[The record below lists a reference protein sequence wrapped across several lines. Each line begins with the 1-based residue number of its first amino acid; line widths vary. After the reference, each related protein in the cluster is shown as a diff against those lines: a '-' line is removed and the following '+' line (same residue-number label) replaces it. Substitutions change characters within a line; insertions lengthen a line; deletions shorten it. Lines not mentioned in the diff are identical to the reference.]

1 MKLRNDS
8 EGARAVLMKDR
19 SFLVL
24 DPGEEREADA
34 GEIAI
39 IPGGVSI
46 DGRANETGM
55 KFADATPLPNFSTK
69 DRPAPRIA
77 LPKPP
82 ASLIAKVRD
91 PLDHDGDGR
100 RGGSLKGVASTR
112 SRGARRRKA
121 AKK

>member
-46 DGRANETGM
+46 DGRANPNGARL
-55 KFADATPLPNFSTK
+55 ADARPIPNFSKK
-69 DRPAPRIA
+69 DRPAIRIT
-77 LPKPP
+77 LPQPP

-91 PLDHDGDGR
+91 PLDHDGDGH
-100 RGGSLKGVASTR
+100 RGGSLKGARSTR
-112 SRGARRRKA
+112 ARGAARRKA
-121 AKK
+121 GK